1 MEEIEPAEG
10 DWTCTSSNAAEAP
23 LPHSADMRASS
34 EDVAHPL
41 PKIGT
46 QILGVIKVIHIK
58 RFEKL
63 IHLGQR
69 LMLCKIV
76 ACPTGRLI
84 VSPTCF
90 SPFHNVDTNVT

>member
-46 QILGVIKVIHIK
+46 VLPSLRKDNLLSGEDPLAQISGRSSGTSEQDRELQANTVLALLLG
-58 RFEKL
+58 
-63 IHLGQR
+63 
-69 LMLCKIV
+69 
-76 ACPTGRLI
+76 TGMK
-84 VSPTCF
+84 CG
-90 SPFHNVDTNVT
+90 